1 MGLRRHVRHLVADR
15 SGGVAILSALTL
27 PIMLATA
34 AISVDMAALYTERRH
49 AQGVVDLAA
58 LTAASN
64 IANAERAVDTVL
76 NDNGIGNAVFRKPG
90 QIITI
95 TRLQPVATVTL
106 GRYVADPAI
115 PAQLRFAGGQTPYNA
130 VKVQLEKTGATYLGG
145 KLLQNPFIETEAVA
159 SITPQAMFSV
169 GSRLA
174 SLNDGL
180 LNAVLGGLLGG
191 KISLKAMDYHALL
204 DTDINVL
211 SFTEA
216 LATRLTLKAATYDQV
231 LAANA
236 TVGQI
241 VGAMADVAG
250 SNPTAKLALRA
261 LADSA
266 NGTVLIPLR
275 HLVDLGPLGKLGLG
289 QQSPGLTVG
298 ASAMGLLSAAAG
310 LANGKNQVAVN
321 LGTDLLGL
329 TGARLQLA
337 IGEPAQFSPW
347 LSVGESGTTVRTAQ
361 TRMRLEANVKVGTPN
376 GGVELTSVNL
386 PLNVEIGSAEAKL
399 TQISCTNRNPTVT
412 LAVMPGLAALRIAN
426 ATPASGFAD
435 FSKQQ
440 SFSPAAIAE
449 AKIKLLLL
457 NIPLV
462 TVNGYAQVDV
472 GNTVSKSMTFNSTEI
487 AARTMKTVSTSNVAQ
502 SLTTSLVDKL
512 ELSVSVLGLPLGLLD
527 TVLAAVKPP
536 VVATLNGVAA
546 PVDALLYNTL
556 LALGVRIGEAD
567 VRVNGA
573 SCGNGLLVQ

>member
-1 MGLRRHVRHLVADR
+1 MGFRLHVHRLLAAR
-15 SGGVAILSALTL
+15 SGGVAILSAITF
-27 PIMLATA
+27 PILLVTA
-34 AISVDMAALYTERRH
+34 AISVDMAALYTERRQ
-49 AQGVVDLAA
+49 AQGAVDLAA

-64 IANAERAVDTVL
+64 ISNAERAVGTVL
-76 NDNGIGNAVFRKPG
+76 SENGIANPVFRKPG

-95 TRLQPVATVTL
+95 TEQQPVATIIL

-115 PAQLRFAGGQTPYNA
+115 SASLRFAGGQTPYNA
-130 VKVQLEKTGATYLGG
+130 VKVRLEKTGTTYLSG
-145 KLLQNPFIETEAVA
+145 KLIQNPLIETEAVA
-159 SITPQAMFSV
+159 SIIPQAMFSV

-191 KISLKAMDYHALL
+191 KVSLKAMDYQALL
-204 DTDINVL
+204 DTDINML
-211 SFTEA
+211 SFTQA
-216 LATRLTLKAATYDQV
+216 LATRLSLKAATYDQV

-266 NGTVLIPLR
+266 KGTVAIPLR

-298 ASAMGLLSAAAG
+298 ASAMGLISAAAG
-310 LANGKNQVAVN
+310 LANGKNQVAVD
-321 LGTDLLGL
+321 LGADLLGL
-329 TGARLQLA
+329 TGAKLQLA

-347 LSVGESGTTVRTAQ
+347 LSVGEAGTTVRTAQ
-361 TRMRLEANVKVGTPN
+361 TRMRLDANVRVGTPS

-386 PLNVEIGSAEAKL
+386 PLNVEIASAEATL
-399 TQISCTNRNPTVT
+399 TQISCTNRHPTVT
-412 LAVMPGLAALRIAN
+412 LAVKPGLAALRIAK

-440 SFSPAAIAE
+440 SFSAATIAE
-449 AKIKLLLL
+449 AKVKLLLI

-462 TVNGYAQVDV
+462 TVNGYSQVDV
-472 GNTVSKSMTFNSTEI
+472 GNASSKSVTFNSNEI
-487 AARTMKTVSTSNVAQ
+487 SGRTIKTVSTSNVTQ
-502 SLTTSLVDKL
+502 SLTTSLVDRL
-512 ELSVSVLGLPLGLLD
+512 DVSVSVLGLPLGLLD
-527 TVLAAVKPP
+527 TVLGAVKPP
-536 VVATLNGVAA
+536 VIAALNAVAA

-556 LALGVRIGEAD
+556 IALGVRIGEAD